1 MEIKKGIGVSSG
13 IVVCQALLLSD
24 EDLRIGRRAI
34 PASQIETER
43 QRLSDALGA
52 SRSDI
57 RQLRDQT
64 ARDFG
69 QETGAIFNFHLG
81 LLDDPTLLDTF
92 YQGVEKHRFTAEY
105 AVSRSLREYSK
116 QFLKQKDAY
125 FRDRVKDIYDIEK
138 RLILKLQGRDRVRLA
153 DITEPVALVAHDL
166 TPSQTAS
173 LDRTKIRA
181 ICIDAGGKTSHTAI
195 IANSMGIPAIVGLEN
210 ITQEVTSGDT
220 LIVNGHSGVVI
231 INPDQAT
238 IEENRK
244 HEEKHVE
251 LEKALWQLKDLPA
264 KTKDGT
270 EITLM
275 GNIEFPH
282 EVENALSKGA
292 VGIGLYRTEFLFLAS
307 EKEPTEDDHYASYAE
322 AIRKLEGRPIVI
334 RTLDLGAD
342 KFAPWQE
349 RDAEDNPFLGC
360 RSIRLCL
367 ANLDMFKTQLRAILR
382 ASVLGDV
389 RVMFPMITTPMEL
402 RQAKMVM
409 KDVMEELD
417 EEGIAYNPYMPI
429 GMMVEVPAAA
439 LMAST
444 YAKEVEFFSIGT
456 NDLIQYTLAVDRGN
470 QKVAGLYT
478 GAHPAVLALIRN
490 VIRAGNRA
498 NIAVS
503 LCGELGADIEFV
515 MLLVGMGLRTLSI
528 NPHSIPEV
536 KKVIRSIDV
545 GEAQKVARRVMS
557 FEHSQQILSYLRDE
571 TRKVVPEAYDE

>member
-13 IVVCQALLLSD
+13 VVVCQALLLSD

-34 PASQIETER
+34 PASQIESER
-43 QRLSDALGA
+43 QRLSDALAA
-52 SRSDI
+52 SRADI
-57 RQLRDQT
+57 RLLRDQT

-116 QFLKQKDAY
+116 QFLKQKDMY
-125 FRDRVKDIYDIEK
+125 FRERVKDIYDIER
-138 RLILKLQGRDRVRLA
+138 RLIHKLQGKERVRLG
-153 DITEPVALVAHDL
+153 DITEPVALIAHDL

-173 LDRTKIRA
+173 LDRNKIKA
-181 ICIDAGGKTSHTAI
+181 ICIDAGGRTSHTAI

-210 ITQEVTSGDT
+210 ITTEVTSGDT

-231 INPDQAT
+231 INPDAAT
-238 IEENRK
+238 IEENK
-244 HEEKHVE
+244 KYEEKQVE
-251 LEKALWQLKDLPA
+251 FERELFGLRDLPA
-264 KTKDGT
+264 KTRDGT
-270 EITLM
+270 EITLL

-282 EVENALSKGA
+282 EIENTLTKGA
-292 VGIGLYRTEFLFLAS
+292 VGVGLYRTEFLYLAA
-307 EKEPTEDDHYASYAE
+307 EKEPTEEDHYNAYAE
-322 AIRKLEGRPIVI
+322 TIRQLGGRPVII

-342 KFAPWQE
+342 KYSPWQE
-349 RDAEDNPFLGC
+349 RDPEDNPFLGC

-367 ANLDMFKTQLRAILR
+367 ANLDMFKKQLRAILR

-389 RVMFPMITTPMEL
+389 RMMFPMITAPMEL
-402 RQAKMVM
+402 RQAKMVV

-417 EEGIAYNPYMPI
+417 EEDIPYNAYMPI
-429 GMMVEVPAAA
+429 GMMIEVPSAAI
-439 LMAST
+439 MANT
-444 YAKEVEFFSIGT
+444 YAKECDFFSIGT

-498 NIAVS
+498 NISVS

-515 MLLVGMGLRTLSI
+515 MLLLGMGLRTLSI

-536 KKVIRSIDV
+536 KKVIRSINMVD
-545 GEAQKVARRVMS
+545 AQKVARRVMS

-571 TRKVVPEAYDE
+571 TRKIVPEAYDE